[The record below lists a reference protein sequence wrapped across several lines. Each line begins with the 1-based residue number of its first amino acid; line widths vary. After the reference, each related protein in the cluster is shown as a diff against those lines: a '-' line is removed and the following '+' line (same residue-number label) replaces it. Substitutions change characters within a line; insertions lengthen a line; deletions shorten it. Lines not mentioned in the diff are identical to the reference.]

1 MTYQLPRIQTRIV
14 KEGEYPSEIGR
25 ISGAD
30 DVARVMADFYEGADR
45 EKIFVLCLDRK
56 NQILSIEC
64 VAIGTVDACLAAG
77 RELFK
82 AAILCNAAGILMV
95 HNHPSGSAIPSKED
109 EEISRRFY
117 QAGKLLGIGLLD
129 HVIYGDREHYYSFR
143 QEGFFDAV

>member
-1 MTYQLPRIQTRIV
+1 MTYQLPKIQTRIV

-30 DVARVMADFYEGADR
+30 DVARVMADLYEGADR
-45 EKIFVLCLDRK
+45 EKIFVLCLDKK
-56 NQILSIEC
+56 NRILSIEC
-64 VAIGTVDACLAAG
+64 VAVGTLDSCPAAG

-109 EEISRRFY
+109 MEISMRFY
-117 QAGKLLGIGLLD
+117 QAGQLLGINLVD

-143 QEGFFDAV
+143 QEGFFHAV

>member
-1 MTYQLPRIQTRIV
+1 
-14 KEGEYPSEIGR
+14 
-25 ISGAD
+25 
-30 DVARVMADFYEGADR
+30 MADCWNS
-45 EKIFVLCLDRK
+45 LCISNAGIRVESGICD
-56 NQILSIEC
+56 I
-64 VAIGTVDACLAAG
+64 ACLAAG

-95 HNHPSGSAIPSKED
+95 HNHPSGSAVPSKED

-143 QEGFFDAV
+143 QEGFFDTV